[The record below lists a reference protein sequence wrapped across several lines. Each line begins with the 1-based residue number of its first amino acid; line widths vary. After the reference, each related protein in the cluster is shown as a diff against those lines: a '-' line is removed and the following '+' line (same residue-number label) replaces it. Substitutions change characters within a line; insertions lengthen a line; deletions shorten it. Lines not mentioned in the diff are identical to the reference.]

1 MDQVKFFQ
9 NGVQVKKHR
18 LEKDAAKL
26 SDSKSVF
33 GQLTAKMHEF
43 SLECFFLPHRNWKV
57 KFIGES
63 IDDCG
68 GGFSESI
75 AEMCEELQNGTL
87 PILIP
92 SEPNRD
98 DESSN
103 SDYFV
108 FNPDVIKE
116 NHKDMFKFLGV
127 YNLDFF

>member
-1 MDQVKFFQ
+1 
-9 NGVQVKKHR
+9 
-18 LEKDAAKL
+18 
-26 SDSKSVF
+26 
-33 GQLTAKMHEF
+33 MHEF

-63 IDDCG
+63 IHDCG